1 MKLARYWEV
10 PCTGRLPIGSVAC
23 HVLLHARG
31 SAQLRSV
38 LGGALAS
45 VVLALAACS
54 AGIDTPPVPSTDHAA
69 VSEPTNA
76 STSAVVQQSIAPA
89 TAAPSTL
96 VATTTTETT
105 TTTTTLPPITVGF
118 AGDTSFTHGLDGRD
132 PLGDVADE
140 LSTPDVMVLNLE
152 TTVAEADVGSAIEKR
167 FTFKS
172 PPVTGRLLAE
182 AGVDV
187 AALAN
192 NHALDYGPAAV
203 VRTIEILGEAGVAT
217 AGTGR
222 SRDEAYEALRLDVS
236 GWDLAILSFSRV
248 PCDAPE
254 PGESYIEEVAWACPQ
269 FDDLTIGAVAAAAD
283 ADFTVVM
290 VHWGI
295 QREVCPA
302 QHQRQL
308 AASWIEAGADAIVG
322 SHPHVLQGVEQIDG
336 AWVVHSTGNFAFP
349 SARNASSYSAMFV
362 MTIGAGVT
370 KLEAIPIRIEKGR
383 PVLAIASREGILDD
397 LTHRSFGYTFGEDGS
412 AVPSV
417 GAGSCEG

>member
-1 MKLARYWEV
+1 M
-10 PCTGRLPIGSVAC
+10 PIGSVAD
-23 HVLLHARG
+23 HVVLHTRG
-31 SAQLRSV
+31 SAQLKTV
-38 LGGALAS
+38 LGSALAC
-45 VVLALAACS
+45 LAFALAACS
-54 AGIDTPPVPSTDHAA
+54 ADIDTSPVPSTENAA
-69 VSEPTNA
+69 GSESTNA
-76 STSAVVQQSIAPA
+76 STSAVVQQSVAPA

-96 VATTTTETT
+96 ATTTTTS

-222 SRDEAYEALRLDVS
+222 SRDEAYEALRLDIS

-254 PGESYIEEVAWACPQ
+254 PGESYIDEVAWACPQ
-269 FDDLTIGAVAAAAD
+269 FDHLTIGAVAAAAD

-302 QHQRQL
+302 QHQREL

-362 MTIGAGVT
+362 MTIGDGET
-370 KLEAIPIRIEKGR
+370 KLEAIPIRIEQGR
-383 PVLAIASREGILDD
+383 PVLAIASREGIIND
-397 LTHRSFGYTFGEDGS
+397 LTRRSFGYKFGEDGS
-412 AVPSV
+412 AITSV
-417 GAGSCEG
+417 DTGSCGG